1 MNRIERTPA
10 VRSTMNRGTKDQEIL
25 HSKMRQVTSAI
36 KDGREANSTSMYDPT
51 TDALLA
57 IRTN

>member
-1 MNRIERTPA
+1 MSKGAEAKYYQKQMLAERKNQKILRSK
-10 VRSTMNRGTKDQEIL
+10 VR
-25 HSKMRQVTSAI
+25 HVTSAI
-36 KDGREANSTSMYDPT
+36 KDGREANSTSTYDPT